1 MTIDTAEEAKIIKD
15 KYRLLLRAAK
25 RTRSDHDKKRI
36 RKAFD
41 LALKAHEPM
50 RRKSGEPYIYH
61 PIAVAQIVAE
71 EMGLGTTSIV
81 CALLHDTV
89 EDTYVTLD
97 DIEKGFGPR
106 ERAIIDGL
114 TKISGVIDHNDP
126 NYSIQA
132 ENFRKMMLTLSDDV
146 RVILV
151 KLADRLHNMRTM
163 EFMPRHKQIKIAY
176 ETLFIYAPLAH
187 RLGLNAIKTELEN
200 LAFSYTEPELYK
212 DIHQKIKDTEQRLT
226 RYINRFSLPIINEL
240 TDKGYSFD
248 IKGRPKSIYSIARKM
263 KQKGV
268 PFEEVYDIFAI
279 RIIIDSKPKNEKA
292 DCWGVYSVVTDLY
305 KPRPDRLRDWISTPK
320 ANGYESL
327 HTTVM
332 GPDGR
337 WVEVQIRTSRMDEIA
352 EKGLAAHWKY
362 KTDADA
368 ADNKLEEWISKVRM
382 MLENPDTSTLDFI
395 DDVKLNLFSDEI
407 FVFTPKGEL
416 KTLPNNSTTLDFAY
430 EIHSNIG
437 DHCIGAKVN
446 HKLVPLSYVLQTGE
460 QVEVLTSNKQMP
472 KEEWLNLV
480 HTAKAKHA
488 IKHSI
493 KRVRKEISEKGKIKY
508 KRILDALQITPSKQL
523 LADLVNYFGLQNSTD
538 LYYRI
543 ALKKIDR
550 YNVKDFIEQRE
561 NPSNSV
567 EEESKIVTTD
577 FGKGDVLVIGEEK
590 QSADYTLSKCCNPIP
605 GDEVFGFITPQGI
618 KIHKTNC
625 PNSMHLQA
633 NFAFRSI
640 KAKWSNNASKQFLT
654 GVKFKGTD
662 DVGLLNNILQMI
674 SGEEKINIKSVGFDS
689 DHGVFE
695 GKIMLFV
702 QDRKQLDEL
711 KNKLRNIEGVH
722 DIERI
727 DTN

>member
-1 MTIDTAEEAKIIKD
+1 MNIDTAEESKIIKQ

-25 RTRSDHDKKRI
+25 RTRSDVDKKRI

-41 LALKAHEPM
+41 VALDAHKEM

-61 PIAVAQIVAE
+61 PIAVAQIIAE
-71 EMGLGTTSIV
+71 EIGLGTTSIV

-89 EDTYVTLD
+89 EDTFITLD
-97 DIEKGFGPR
+97 DIESMFGPR

-114 TKISGVIDHNDP
+114 TKISGVIDHTDP

-187 RLGLNAIKTELEN
+187 RLGLNAIKSELEN

-226 RYINRFSLPIINEL
+226 RYINKFSLPIINEL

-263 KQKGV
+263 KQKAV

-279 RIIIDSKPKNEKA
+279 RIIIDAKPKDEKA
-292 DCWGVYSVVTDLY
+292 ICWGVYSVVTDLY

-332 GPDGR
+332 GPEGR
-337 WVEVQIRTSRMDEIA
+337 WVEVQIRTKRMDEIA

-362 KTDADA
+362 KTDPEA

-416 KTLPNNSTTLDFAY
+416 KTLPKDATTLDFAY
-430 EIHSNIG
+430 EIHSSIG
-437 DHCIGAKVN
+437 DQCIGAKVN

-472 KEEWLNLV
+472 KEEWLNLAQ
-480 HTAKAKHA
+480 TAKAKHA
-488 IKHSI
+488 IKHSV
-493 KRVRKEISEKGKIKY
+493 KRVRKEVAEKGKIKY
-508 KRILDALQITPSKQL
+508 KRILEALNVEPDKDF
-523 LADLVNYFGLQNSTD
+523 LAELMGYFGFTNSTD
-538 LYYRI
+538 FYSRI

-550 YNVKDFIEQRE
+550 YNIKDFIEHR
-561 NPSNSV
+561 SSV
-567 EEESKIVTTD
+567 PKSDSGDSKLITTE

-590 QSADYTLSKCCNPIP
+590 KDIDYTLSACCNPIP
-605 GDEVFGFITPQGI
+605 GDEVFGFITPDGI
-618 KIHKTNC
+618 QIHKTNC
-625 PNSMHLQA
+625 PNAMHLQA

-640 KAKWSNNASKQFLT
+640 KTKWSNQATKQFLT
-654 GVKFKGTD
+654 GVRFKGTD
-662 DVGLLNNILQMI
+662 DVGLLNNILKVI
-674 SGEEKINIKSVGFDS
+674 SSQEKINIKSVGFDS
-689 DHGVFE
+689 EHGVFE
-695 GKIMLFV
+695 GKIMLYV
-702 QDRKQLDEL
+702 QDRTQLDDL
-711 KNKLRNIEGVH
+711 QDKLRSIDGVH
-722 DIERI
+722 DIKRI

>member
-1 MTIDTAEEAKIIKD
+1 MTIDTAEEAKIIKN

-25 RTRSDHDKKRI
+25 RARSDHDKKRI

-71 EMGLGTTSIV
+71 EIGLGTTSIV

-97 DIEKGFGPR
+97 DIEQQFGPR

-212 DIHQKIKDTEQRLT
+212 EIHQKIKDTEQRLT

-240 TDKGYSFD
+240 TDKGYAFD

-263 KQKGV
+263 KQKAV

-362 KTDADA
+362 KTDADG

-416 KTLPNNSTTLDFAY
+416 KTLPNNSTALDFAY

-508 KRILDALQITPSKQL
+508 KRILEALEVKPTKQL
-523 LADLVNYFGLQNSTD
+523 LADLVSYFELQNSTD

-550 YNVKDFIEQRE
+550 YNVKDFLEQRA
-561 NPSNSV
+561 NPSSSIV
-567 EEESKIVTTD
+567 EESKIVTTD
-577 FGKGDVLVIGEEK
+577 FGKGDVLIIGEEK
-590 QSADYTLSKCCNPIP
+590 KSVDYTLSKCCNPIP

-618 KIHKTNC
+618 MIHKTNC
-625 PNSMHLQA
+625 ANAMHLQA

-640 KAKWSNNASKQFLT
+640 KTKWSNNASKQFLT

-662 DVGLLNNILQMI
+662 DVGLLNKILNLI
-674 SGEEKINIKSVGFDS
+674 STQEQINIKSVGFDS
-689 DHGVFE
+689 DAGVFE
-695 GKIMLFV
+695 GKIMLYV
-702 QDRKQLDEL
+702 QDRKQLDDL
-711 KNKLRNIEGVH
+711 RNKLRNIEGVH